1 MTLLEQLKPII
12 DNNAFPCKNG
22 VVISDIKEDEATA
35 YIDIVDDSLN
45 AYGTVH
51 GGAYFT
57 LADTC
62 AAFAARSDGRKH
74 VTQSAT
80 SNFVRTTNC
89 GRINAVSKVISRGRK
104 VTLIESKVYD
114 EAGKLL
120 FVGTFTY
127 FCIE

>member
-1 MTLLEQLKPII
+1 MTLLEELMPVIE
-12 DNNAFPCKNG
+12 NNAFPCKNG
-22 VVISDIKEDEATA
+22 VVISDIKEEEATA
-35 YIDIVDDSLN
+35 YIDITADTLN

-80 SNFVRTTNC
+80 SNFVRTTDS
-89 GRINAVSKVISRGRK
+89 GRINAVAKVINRGRK
-104 VTLIESKVYD
+104 FALIESKVYD
-114 EAGKLL
+114 QEGRLL

-127 FCIE
+127 FCVE